1 MGQDQ
6 EMEVG
11 AAQAKGWA
19 GVATEAVDLEV
30 EVVAAVEET
39 AEVEVV
45 ADSASH
51 RRHN

>member
-1 MGQDQ
+1 
-6 EMEVG
+6 MEVG

-19 GVATEAVDLEV
+19 GVATEAVYQGV
-30 EVVAAVEET
+30 EGVAAVEEM